1 MEKKYNLY
9 DFFQHKVFKIEPGLD
24 RIRLAL
30 EDIGNP
36 HKDFKSILITGTNG
50 KGSTAAFLESLFRYY
65 GFKTGLFTSPHLIK
79 ENERW
84 QIDRKSIDDEKLQ
97 KYIHN
102 LMPTIEKY
110 NLTYFE
116 ACTLLAFKYFSDEK
130 IDIAIVEVGL
140 GGRWDSTNVLNPEI
154 SVITNVSYDHTH
166 LLGNTLLDIAYEKTG
181 ITRQDKPVVVGR
193 NQEEIKYWLNKRNIK
208 EFYIKDIDFKTVE
221 KGFNIFDYY
230 FRDIIFQDIE
240 ISMIGKRQI
249 ENSSTAL
256 TTFLVYLEKN
266 NQPISENIIKK
277 TLYFTK
283 WQGRMEII
291 SKNPTTIIDGAH
303 NIEGLEKTYKEVKE
317 IFPNKKIISIFSF
330 MKDKD
335 ISKMVDIIKENSN
348 FLIATTLDFSR
359 GMKEE
364 DFLNLDI
371 KTVIKN
377 PKDAICKGKDLA
389 DENTIILIT
398 GSLYLIG
405 EILKYGRD
413 ITCK

>member
-1 MEKKYNLY
+1 MEKKHNLY
-9 DFFQHKVFKIEPGLD
+9 DFFQSKVFKIEPGLD
-24 RIRLAL
+24 RIYLAL

-36 HKDFKSILITGTNG
+36 HKKFKSILITGTNG
-50 KGSTAAFLESLFRYY
+50 KGSTSAFLESLLRHY
-65 GFKTGLFTSPHLIK
+65 GYKTGLFTSPHLVK

-84 QIDRKSIDDEKLQ
+84 QIDRKSIDDENLQ
-97 KYIHN
+97 KYIKQ
-102 LMPTIEKY
+102 LLPTIEKY

-116 ACTLLAFKYFSDEK
+116 ACTLLAFKYFADEN
-130 IDIAIVEVGL
+130 IDIAVVEVGL
-140 GGRWDSTNVLNPEI
+140 GGRWDSTNILDPEI

-181 ITRQDKPVVVGR
+181 VARANKPVIVGR
-193 NQEEIKYWLNKRNIK
+193 NQEEIKYWLNQRNIK
-208 EFYIKDIDFKTVE
+208 EFYIKDIDFKAVE
-221 KGFNIFDYY
+221 KSFNTFDYQ
-230 FRDIIFQDIE
+230 FTDIIFENIE

-256 TTFLVYLEKN
+256 TTFLVFLEKN

-277 TLYFTK
+277 ALYFTK
-283 WQGRMEII
+283 WPGRMEII
-291 SKNPTTIIDGAH
+291 SKNPIIVIDGAH
-303 NIEGLEKTYKEVKE
+303 NVEGLEKTYKELKE

-335 ISKMVDIIKENSN
+335 VSKMVSIIKENSD
-348 FLIATTLDFSR
+348 FLIATLLDISR

-364 DFLNLDI
+364 DFLNLNI
-371 KTVIKN
+371 KNVIKN
-377 PKDAICKGKDLA
+377 PKDAICKAKDLV

-405 EILKYGRD
+405 EILKYGRN